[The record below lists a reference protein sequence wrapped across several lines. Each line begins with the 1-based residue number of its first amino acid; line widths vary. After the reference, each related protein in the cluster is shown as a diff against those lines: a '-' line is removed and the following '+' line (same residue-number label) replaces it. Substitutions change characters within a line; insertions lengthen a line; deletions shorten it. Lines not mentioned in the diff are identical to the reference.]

1 MPFEKGRTGAISKG
15 KAFADAVEKAAN
27 SIVERCGAEAP
38 EIASWL
44 SGVMRSLGVDDQ
56 AEGWALIADAAGRKV
71 ASGAGTMSQALN
83 VAVSP
88 ERPADEFVLAPGVST
103 GGRSA

>member
-1 MPFEKGRTGAISKG
+1 MPFEESHTRAVSERRAFGDAI
-15 KAFADAVEKAAN
+15 ERAAN

-44 SGVMRSLGVDDQ
+44 SSVMRSLGVDDQ

-71 ASGAGTMSQALN
+71 ASRAGAISQALN
-83 VAVSP
+83 VSVSS
-88 ERPADEFVLAPGVST
+88 ERSADELALEPGVST
-103 GGRSA
+103 GGR